1 MKINEK
7 TRRIFLDFGLFF
19 INNFILYLFLTSSFS
34 NGEKLL
40 IVIVDAALITFAV
53 SGRRF
58 SFVRRLELNSNLDV
72 LGNINNPVLSL
83 LSKKAPGTFNH
94 CINVGQLSGD
104 AGKAIGYKSDYLKI
118 GAYYHDIGKITN
130 SKIFIENRPNTD
142 QNDIPVDLE
151 QKIIEHVK
159 NGLKLAEKFRLPAV
173 ICDVISQHHGTT
185 QISSLKNP
193 TLYYPGPKPQS
204 KLTGII
210 MLSDCIEARSRSF
223 KKLDEQMIE
232 KIVISEMEKRISSGQ
247 LEDSTLTPG
256 ELKKIQSCFIET
268 LSHINHKRKY
278 AK

>member
-1 MKINEK
+1 MKIDEK

-19 INNFILYLFLTSSFS
+19 INNFFLYLLLTSSFS
-34 NGEKLL
+34 NSEKFL
-40 IVIVDAALITFAV
+40 IVIIDAAFFALV
-53 SGRRF
+53 ISGRRF
-58 SFVRRLELNSNLDV
+58 SFIKRLELNNNLDV

-94 CINVGQLSGD
+94 SINVGQLSGN
-104 AGKAIGYKSDYLKI
+104 AGKAIGYKNDYLKI
-118 GAYYHDIGKITN
+118 GAYYHDIGKIIN
-130 SKIFIENRPNTD
+130 SKIFVENKPNTD
-142 QNDIPVDLE
+142 QKDVPVDLE
-151 QKIIEHVK
+151 RKIIEHVK
-159 NGLKLAEKFRLPAV
+159 NGLKMAEKFRLPAV
-173 ICDVISQHHGTT
+173 IRDVISQHHGTT

-210 MLSDCIEARSRSF
+210 MLSDCVEARSRSF
-223 KKLDEQMIE
+223 KKLDEQLIE
-232 KIVISEMEKRISSGQ
+232 KIVITEMEKRISSGQ
-247 LEDSTLTPG
+247 LEDSTLAAN